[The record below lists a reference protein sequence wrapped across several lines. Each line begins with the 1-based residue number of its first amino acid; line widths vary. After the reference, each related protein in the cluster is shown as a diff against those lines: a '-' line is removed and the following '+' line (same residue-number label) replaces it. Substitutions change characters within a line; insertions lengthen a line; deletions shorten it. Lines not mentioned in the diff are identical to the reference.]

1 MAIQMKNLNKSQSTK
16 QIEEKGKGMV
26 DIEKKIITL
35 KIINEYAKISQSLN
49 TVASLINDLNN
60 IGDVEKESLTELVDN
75 SLS

>member
-1 MAIQMKNLNKSQSTK
+1 MS
-16 QIEEKGKGMV
+16 

-60 IGDVEKESLTELVDN
+60 IGDVEKESPTELVDN

>member
-1 MAIQMKNLNKSQSTK
+1 MKNLNKSQSTK

>member
-1 MAIQMKNLNKSQSTK
+1 MKNLNKSRSAK
-16 QIEEKGKGMV
+16 QIEEKGKGMS

-60 IGDVEKESLTELVDN
+60 IGDVEKESPTELVDN